1 MHKTSDLKFVFFGT
15 PDVASETLEI
25 LKSHGYVPSLIVTS
39 PDRPVGRHF
48 TMTPSPTKVWADENN
63 IPTLQPEKITAEII
77 EELQSHHPNPLPKG
91 KRESGLPSLWEGL
104 GMGFDLFIVVAYGK
118 ILPQQLIDIPPLG
131 TLNIHYS
138 LLPRW
143 RGASPVEAAILAG
156 DSETGVSIQ
165 KMVFKLDAG
174 PVIAEARIP
183 IEPDDT
189 TPTLRGKLIPLG
201 ANLLAS
207 ILEQLQSHH
216 PNPLP
221 KGKRESGLPSLWEG
235 LGMGFVGVKQNE
247 SEMTHCGKTKKEDG
261 LVDPEH
267 DDPEITYRKY
277 RAYQPWPGLHFFKP
291 LPNPLL
297 QGEGAAPKRIKITK
311 ARFENNKFIIE
322 KVIREG
328 EKESDYFG

>member
-1 MHKTSDLKFVFFGT
+1 MQKPSDLKFVFFGT

-48 TMTPSPTKVWADENN
+48 TMTPSPTKIWADEHN
-63 IPTLQPEKITAEII
+63 IPTLQPEKITAEVI
-77 EELQSHHPNPLPKG
+77 EQLSGNPLLAEE
-91 KRESGLPSLWEGL
+91 RVDTEG
-104 GMGFDLFIVVAYGK
+104 GRVRYDLFIVVAYGK
-118 ILPQQLIDIPPLG
+118 ILPQQLIDIPTLG

-156 DSETGVSIQ
+156 DSETGITIQ

-189 TPTLRGKLIPLG
+189 TPTLRGKLIPIG
-201 ANLLAS
+201 ANLLAEVLVKIS
-207 ILEQLQSHH
+207 SNT
-216 PNPLP
+216 PPYPPL
-221 KGKRESGLPSLWEG
+221 KEG
-235 LGMGFVGVKQNE
+235 APQDE
-247 SEMTHCGKTKKEDG
+247 REMTHCGKTKKEDG
-261 LVDPEH
+261 LVDLEH
-267 DDPEITYRKY
+267 DNPEIMYRKY
-277 RAYQPWPGLHFFKP
+277 RAYQPWPGLHFFKD
-291 LPNPLL
+291 
-297 QGEGAAPKRIKITK
+297 GKRIKITK

-328 EKESDYFG
+328 EKESDYYN